1 MRRFALATALV
12 LAATAPLAL
21 ADVAPPSTAP
31 VPKGAYTLDK
41 AHTSFIFR
49 VNHLGFSSFTGR
61 FTRLD
66 VRLET
71 DPSKLTASSLNVT
84 IDPTSIE
91 TDNAPDGF
99 LDMLRGKGWL
109 ETADYPELKFR
120 STRVEVTAA
129 NQVRVHGE
137 LTFHG
142 VTKPIVLDA
151 KYNGGYAGH
160 PMEPQARIGFSVTGK
175 FKRSD
180 FGVTVGIPPAGSIMG
195 VSDEVQIVL
204 ETELTGPALALA
216 KN

>member
-1 MRRFALATALV
+1 MRRFALATTLV

-21 ADVAPPSTAP
+21 ADTAPASVAP
-31 VPKGAYTLDK
+31 VPKGAYTMDK
-41 AHTSFIFR
+41 AHTSLIFR

-66 VRLET
+66 ARLET
-71 DPSKLTASSLNVT
+71 DPSKLTASKLNVS
-84 IDPTSIE
+84 IDPASVE
-91 TDNAPDGF
+91 TDNAPEGF
-99 LDMLRGKGWL
+99 LDMVRGKGWL
-109 ETADYPELKFR
+109 ETADFPEMKFR

-129 NQVRVHGE
+129 NQIRVQGE

-160 PMEPQARIGFSVTGK
+160 PMDPHARIGFSATGK

-180 FGVTVGIPPAGSIMG
+180 FGVTVGIPAPGTTMG
-195 VSDEVQIVL
+195 VGDEVEIVL
-204 ETELTGPALALA
+204 ETELSGPALAVA

>member
-1 MRRFALATALV
+1 MRRFALATTLV

-21 ADVAPPSTAP
+21 ADTAPASVAP
-31 VPKGAYTLDK
+31 VPKGAYTMDK
-41 AHTSFIFR
+41 AHTSLIFR

-66 VRLET
+66 ARLET
-71 DPSKLTASSLNVT
+71 DPSKLTASKLNVT
-84 IDPTSIE
+84 IDPASVE
-91 TDNAPDGF
+91 TDNAPEGF
-99 LDMLRGKGWL
+99 LDMVRGKGWL
-109 ETADYPELKFR
+109 ETADFPEMKFR

-129 NQVRVHGE
+129 NQIRVQGE

-160 PMEPQARIGFSVTGK
+160 PMDPHARIGFSATGK

-180 FGVTVGIPPAGSIMG
+180 FGVTVGIPAPGTTMG
-195 VSDEVQIVL
+195 VGDEVEIVL
-204 ETELTGPALALA
+204 ETELSGPALAVA

>member
-1 MRRFALATALV
+1 MRRFALATTLV

-21 ADVAPPSTAP
+21 ADTAPASVAP
-31 VPKGAYTLDK
+31 VPKGAYTMDK
-41 AHTSFIFR
+41 AHTSLIFR

-66 VRLET
+66 ARLET
-71 DPSKLTASSLNVT
+71 DPSKLTASKLNVT
-84 IDPTSIE
+84 IDPASVE
-91 TDNAPDGF
+91 TDNAPEGF
-99 LDMLRGKGWL
+99 LDMVRGKGWL
-109 ETADYPELKFR
+109 ETADFPEMKFR

-129 NQVRVHGE
+129 NQIRVQGE

-142 VTKPIVLDA
+142 VTRPIVLDA

-160 PMEPQARIGFSVTGK
+160 PMDPHARIGFSATGK

-180 FGVTVGIPPAGSIMG
+180 FGVTVGIPAPGTTMG
-195 VSDEVQIVL
+195 VGDEVEIVL
-204 ETELTGPALALA
+204 ETELSGPALAVA

>member
-1 MRRFALATALV
+1 MRRFALATTLV

-21 ADVAPPSTAP
+21 ADTAPASVAP
-31 VPKGAYTLDK
+31 VPKGAYTMDK
-41 AHTSFIFR
+41 AHTSLIFR

-66 VRLET
+66 ARLET
-71 DPSKLTASSLNVT
+71 DPSKLTASKLNVT
-84 IDPTSIE
+84 IDPASVE
-91 TDNAPDGF
+91 TDNAPEGF
-99 LDMLRGKGWL
+99 LDMVRGKGWL
-109 ETADYPELKFR
+109 ETADFPEMKFR

-129 NQVRVHGE
+129 NQIRVQGE

-160 PMEPQARIGFSVTGK
+160 PMDPHARIGFSATGK

-180 FGVTVGIPPAGSIMG
+180 FGVTVGIPAPGTTMG
-195 VSDEVQIVL
+195 VSDEVEIVL
-204 ETELTGPALALA
+204 ETELSGPALAVA